1 MKGISRGGVNAT
13 LSLTTGAAGP
23 RLFTIH
29 QIDANTNN
37 LPKAHTW
44 WVSPVCS
51 RTRCRKSS
59 PLNRQLVFSP
69 QLQSD
74 WHSTLRGLR
83 QAIRQAADGD
93 WGDLWLCGGM
103 RRTEEHSSCLQ
114 SSSSLIYALPF
125 TVRSAAAI
133 FIFYSLF
140 LCVLFLEDKFKIRH
154 EWAEF
159 AFRTTRCSI
168 ISFPVNAWSRFQFH
182 LHFFGLFFL
191 LNPLDSQLNWFCA
204 TESWT
209 LQVAISCHW

>member
-1 MKGISRGGVNAT
+1 MEQWRATAKGLNSS
-13 LSLTTGAAGP
+13 LSLTAGAAGP

-44 WVSPVCS
+44 WVPPVCS
-51 RTRCRKSS
+51 RTRSRKSRT
-59 PLNRQLVFSP
+59 PLNRKLVFSL

-74 WHSTLRGLR
+74 RHSALRGLW

-133 FIFYSLF
+133 FIFYSFLLLLF
-140 LCVLFLEDKFKIRH
+140 FKDKFKIRH
-154 EWAEF
+154 ERAEF
-159 AFRTTRCSI
+159 AFRITRCSI
-168 ISFPVNAWSRFQFH
+168 ISFPVNSWSRFQFH
-182 LHFFGLFFL
+182 LASFFFL
-191 LNPLDSQLNWFCA
+191 PCWIRLTP
-204 TESWT
+204 SWT
-209 LQVAISCHW
+209 DFVLLNLEHCR

>member
-1 MKGISRGGVNAT
+1 MEQWRATAKGLNSS
-13 LSLTTGAAGP
+13 LSLTAGAAGP

-44 WVSPVCS
+44 WVPPVCS
-51 RTRCRKSS
+51 RTRSRKSRT
-59 PLNRQLVFSP
+59 PLNRKLVFSL

-74 WHSTLRGLR
+74 RHSALRGLW

-133 FIFYSLF
+133 FIFYSFLLLLLF
-140 LCVLFLEDKFKIRH
+140 FKDKFKIRH
-154 EWAEF
+154 ERAEF
-159 AFRTTRCSI
+159 AFRITRCSI
-168 ISFPVNAWSRFQFH
+168 ISFPVNSWSRFQFH
-182 LHFFGLFFL
+182 LASFFFL
-191 LNPLDSQLNWFCA
+191 PCWIRLTP
-204 TESWT
+204 SWT
-209 LQVAISCHW
+209 DFVLLNLEHCR

>member
-1 MKGISRGGVNAT
+1 MEHWRASAKGVNSS
-13 LSLTTGAAGP
+13 LSLTAGAAGP

-44 WVSPVCS
+44 WVPHVCS
-51 RTRCRKSS
+51 RTQSRKSI
-59 PLNRQLVFSP
+59 PLNRKLVFSL

-74 WHSTLRGLR
+74 WHSTLRGLW

-133 FIFYSLF
+133 FIFYSF
-140 LCVLFLEDKFKIRH
+140 FFCCFS
-154 EWAEF
+154 
-159 AFRTTRCSI
+159 RTNSK
-168 ISFPVNAWSRFQFH
+168 
-182 LHFFGLFFL
+182 
-191 LNPLDSQLNWFCA
+191 
-204 TESWT
+204 
-209 LQVAISCHW
+209 